1 MKFRRISFLLK
12 LVILVLVV
20 YGTFTLVSMREQ
32 ISKKQEEAAVLAA
45 AIADTQNENDR
56 MLEDMEALSTDEGI
70 ASIARSELGL
80 VSPGEIVF
88 KEAGTET
95 H

>member
-1 MKFRRISFLLK
+1 MKFKKISFLLK
-12 LVILVLVV
+12 LVVLILVV

-32 ISKKQEEAAVLAA
+32 ISKKQEEAAMLTA
-45 AIADTQNENDR
+45 AIADIQNENDR

-70 ASIARSELGL
+70 AAIARSELGL

-88 KEAGTET
+88 KEAGN
-95 H
+95 

>member
-1 MKFRRISFLLK
+1 MKFKKISFLLK
-12 LVILVLVV
+12 LVVLILVV

-32 ISKKQEEAAVLAA
+32 ISKKQEEAAMLTA

-56 MLEDMEALSTDEGI
+56 MLEDMETLSTDEGI
-70 ASIARSELGL
+70 AAIARTELGL

-88 KEAGTET
+88 KEAGN
-95 H
+95 

>member
-1 MKFRRISFLLK
+1 MKFRKISLLLK

-20 YGTFTLVSMREQ
+20 YGTVTLVSMQKQ
-32 ISKKQEEAAVLAA
+32 ISEKKEEAALLTA

-56 MLEDMEALSTDEGI
+56 LLEDMEALSTDEGI
-70 ASIARSELGL
+70 AAIARTELGL

-88 KEAGTET
+88 KEAGN
-95 H
+95 